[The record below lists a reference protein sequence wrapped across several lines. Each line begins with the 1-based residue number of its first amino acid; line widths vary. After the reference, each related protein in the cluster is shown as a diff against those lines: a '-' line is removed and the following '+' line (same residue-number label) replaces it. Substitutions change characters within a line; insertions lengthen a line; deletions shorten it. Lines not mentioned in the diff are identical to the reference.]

1 MHEFGSADQELPSS
15 EIDQLRNQFRQNRFL
30 LLPNCVEPSL
40 WGRLF
45 DLSTKLEYQ
54 PQHLPTWERLVCS
67 HPSITIPLMMIF
79 NRPSVL
85 RWVEQVTGKAP
96 LLGFEAR
103 LHRLTNVRT
112 DQTKART
119 GGQDIPWHDDGPGI
133 RQLAFSLSFT
143 DAQVEGG
150 RFQLRRKG
158 STSLLADF
166 ATPLAGDAILFDVAE
181 ELEHRITPISSQAA
195 RTTYAG
201 WFMNCPPQ
209 ALQDLKRP
217 PIAK

>member
-1 MHEFGSADQELPSS
+1 MYLFGSADQELPSS
-15 EIDQLRNQFRQNRFL
+15 QLDQLRVQFQQNRFVI
-30 LLPNCVEPSL
+30 LPACVEPTL
-40 WGRLF
+40 WARLYS
-45 DLSTKLEYQ
+45 LSTSLDYQ
-54 PQHLPTWERLVCS
+54 PQHLPTWERLVCH
-67 HPSITIPLMMIF
+67 HPTITLPLMMIF
-79 NRPSVL
+79 NRPKVL

-103 LHRLTNVRT
+103 LHRLTHVRT
-112 DQTKART
+112 DTNSGRT

-143 DAQVEGG
+143 DAPVEGG

-158 STSLLADF
+158 STSLLADLET
-166 ATPLAGDAILFDVAE
+166 APAGSAVLFDVDAD
-181 ELEHRITPISSQAA
+181 LEHRVTPVSGHAA

-209 ALQDLKRP
+209 AFQDLKRP
-217 PIAK
+217 TVAE